1 MELVIFSALDGL
13 PAQLEQFRDLAMLAP
28 SRLDQVSR
36 LLEGSPA
43 PDAIYLDDTRGV
55 PLPELWQAVTT
66 ARRAGVRVL
75 VNFGGSAR
83 AALNDAQSAG
93 IPAIAER
100 DPSAVAAWLGQ
111 QLGLRSGGGAQRLT
125 VVAVGAAKGG
135 IGKTFAT
142 CVLAE
147 GMRRRGLRVLVWDGD
162 ISNPGLVP
170 AFRIPSSAPSYLHLI
185 QRGPAHWNAA
195 GIQPFIF
202 QPELTRANTQGW
214 GAIDFLIGSHA
225 VARAENDVRL
235 PDWQGFYQGV
245 LGLEGYDLVIVDTPP
260 DYLRRPYATH
270 VLQSGGAVVLPA
282 PPGARERMGVGHLL
296 EHLRDHAPER
306 LEHCALLFMEPERG
320 VMASVPEVA
329 ALFGRRYPQVGALGT
344 LPRAPRLASLAD
356 EYDGYVSMLDLGPHS
371 QFAAATHKVSD
382 ALCARLG
389 LLPKLPMPRSSLFAR
404 LNARLRGDR
413 VAHAPERTAL
423 AA

>member
-13 PAQLEQFRDLAMLAP
+13 PAQLEQYRDLAILAP
-28 SRLDQVSR
+28 SRLDQVGR
-36 LLEGSPA
+36 LLEGSRA
-43 PDAIYLDDTRGV
+43 PDALYLDDTRSA
-55 PLPELWQAVTT
+55 PLPELWQAITA

-75 VNFGGSAR
+75 VNFAGPAR
-83 AALNDAQSAG
+83 SALNDAQGAG

-100 DPSAVAAWLGQ
+100 DPAAVAAWLGQ
-111 QLGLRSGGGAQRLT
+111 QLGLRSGGSARRLAM
-125 VVAVGAAKGG
+125 VAVGAAKGG

-170 AFRIPSSAPSYLHLI
+170 AFRIPSSAPSYLHLV
-185 QRGPAHWNAA
+185 QRGPAHWNPT

-202 QPELTRANTQGW
+202 QPEHTRATAHGW
-214 GAIDFLIGSHA
+214 GPIDFLIGSHA

-245 LGLEGYDLVIVDTPP
+245 STLESYDLVIVDTP
-260 DYLRRPYATH
+260 
-270 VLQSGGAVVLPA
+270 
-282 PPGARERMGVGHLL
+282 L

-320 VMASVPEVA
+320 LTATVPEVA
-329 ALFGRRYPQVGALGT
+329 ALFNRRYPQVGSIGT

-371 QFAAATHKVSD
+371 QFATAAHKVSD

-389 LLPKLPMPRSSLFAR
+389 LLPSLPMPRSSMFAR
-404 LNARLRGDR
+404 LNARLHGDR
-413 VAHAPERTAL
+413 AIGMPERTAL
-423 AA
+423 TA